1 MPEYLSPGIYVEEV
15 RSGARPI
22 EMVGTRTAAF
32 IGIAPDS
39 SRFVDTAKPCNNP
52 SEFERLFN
60 PGGDKDSTVL
70 SRAVHGFF
78 DNGGSRCYVVN
89 IGDKGSVAGD
99 ARKRSGI
106 HALAGVDEIAMVAAP
121 GYTDADA
128 QEALLAHC
136 EGMGDR
142 FAILDAP
149 EDAKDKPDALKE
161 VATATA
167 SGEGGGD
174 EGESGGRRRKPSGV
188 RPRNSSY
195 GAFYF
200 PWLIVSDKYSGQ
212 HVTQP
217 PSGHLAGVY
226 ARTDALRGVHKAPA
240 NEPIRQALGLTY
252 QVTHAEQGELNRSG
266 VNCIRFFS
274 DSGILIWGARTL
286 DAAASEYRYIPVRRT
301 MLALKESIQDGTRWA
316 VFEPNDENTWKT
328 VERDI
333 RAFLTLQWRAGALM
347 GTTPEQAFYVK
358 CDAETNPQEVID
370 AGQMV
375 TEIGVAPVKPAE
387 FVIFRISQW
396 SGEAAEAAVEAEA

>member
-15 RSGARPI
+15 PSGARPI

-32 IGIAPDS
+32 IGVAPDNS
-39 SRFVDTAKPCNNP
+39 QFVDVAKPCNNR

-60 PGGDKDSTVL
+60 PSGDKDSTVL

-89 IGDKGSVAGD
+89 IGDKGTVVGD

-106 HALAGVDEIAMVAAP
+106 HALAAIDEIAMVAAP
-121 GYTDADA
+121 GSTDPEVH
-128 QEALLAHC
+128 EALLSHC
-136 EGMGDR
+136 ESMGDR

-149 EDAKDKPDALKE
+149 EGARDNPDGLKE
-161 VATATA
+161 VASVAA
-167 SGEGGGD
+167 PAGEGEE
-174 EGESGGRRRKPSGV
+174 EGGGRRRKPKGM
-188 RPRNSSY
+188 RPRASSY

-200 PWLIVSDKYSGQ
+200 PWIIVSDKYSGK

-226 ARTDALRGVHKAPA
+226 ARTDAVRGVHKAPA
-240 NEPIRQALGLTY
+240 NEPIQQALGLTY
-252 QVTHAEQGELNRSG
+252 QVTHAEQGELNRAG

-286 DAAASEYRYIPVRRT
+286 DEAASEYRYIPVRRT
-301 MLALKESIQDGTRWA
+301 MLALKESIQEGTRWA

-328 VERDI
+328 VERDV

-347 GTTPEQAFYVK
+347 GATPEQAFYVK
-358 CDAETNPQEVID
+358 CDAETNPSEVIN
-370 AGQMV
+370 AGQMI

-387 FVIFRISQW
+387 FVVFRISQW
-396 SGEAAEAAVEAEA
+396 SGEAAAAAEAEA

>member
-15 RSGARPI
+15 KSGARPI

-32 IGIAPDS
+32 IGVAPDS
-39 SRFVDTAKPCNNP
+39 SRFVETPRACNNP

-60 PGGDKDSTVL
+60 PSGKESTVL

-78 DNGGSRCYVVN
+78 DNGGSRCYVLN
-89 IGDKGSVAGD
+89 IGEKGTVAGD
-99 ARKRSGI
+99 ARKRSGV
-106 HALAGVDEIAMVAAP
+106 HALASIDEIAMVAAP
-121 GYTDADA
+121 GATDAA
-128 QEALLAHC
+128 AYEALLSHC

-142 FAILDAP
+142 FAILDAA
-149 EDAKDKPDALKE
+149 EGARENPDALKE
-161 VATATA
+161 VAGATA
-167 SGEGGGD
+167 ADADEEGG
-174 EGESGGRRRKPSGV
+174 SSRRRASSGL
-188 RPRNSSY
+188 RPRASSY

-200 PWLIVSDKYSGQ
+200 PWLVVSDKYSGKP
-212 HVTQP
+212 VTQP

-226 ARTDALRGVHKAPA
+226 ARTDATRGVHKAPA

-252 QVTHAEQGELNRSG
+252 QVTHAEQGELNRAG

-286 DAAASEYRYIPVRRT
+286 DEAASEYRYIPVRRT
-301 MLALKESIQDGTRWA
+301 MLALRESIQDGTRWA

-347 GTTPEQAFYVK
+347 GATPEQAFYVK
-358 CDAETNPQEVID
+358 CDAETNPPEVID

-387 FVIFRISQW
+387 FVIFRVSQW
-396 SGEAAEAAVEAEA
+396 SGETATVTAAEAEA

>member
-1 MPEYLSPGIYVEEV
+1 M
-15 RSGARPI
+15 
-22 EMVGTRTAAF
+22 
-32 IGIAPDS
+32 
-39 SRFVDTAKPCNNP
+39 
-52 SEFERLFN
+52 
-60 PGGDKDSTVL
+60 
-70 SRAVHGFF
+70 
-78 DNGGSRCYVVN
+78 
-89 IGDKGSVAGD
+89 
-99 ARKRSGI
+99 
-106 HALAGVDEIAMVAAP
+106 
-121 GYTDADA
+121 
-128 QEALLAHC
+128 
-136 EGMGDR
+136 
-142 FAILDAP
+142 
-149 EDAKDKPDALKE
+149 
-161 VATATA
+161 
-167 SGEGGGD
+167 
-174 EGESGGRRRKPSGV
+174 
-188 RPRNSSY
+188 
-195 GAFYF
+195 
-200 PWLIVSDKYSGQ
+200 SDKYSGQ
-212 HVTQP
+212 HVAQP

-226 ARTDALRGVHKAPA
+226 ARTDSVRGVHKAPA

-274 DSGILIWGARTL
+274 DAGILIWGARTL
-286 DAAASEYRYIPVRRT
+286 DEAASEYRYIPVRRT
-301 MLALKESIQDGTRWA
+301 MLALKESIQEGTRWA